1 MTHGRHSVR
10 YLIVCAIGIHAG
22 LVSIGHGEEPPP
34 RWIAAQRFADLAIQ
48 PTGLLVPLYIYPANI
63 HTNAAYN
70 RLIDLKLSHPR
81 VPVWAI
87 MNPASG
93 PGKAVDANYTKA
105 IDRLQGAGIV
115 TIGYVSTEYGKRD
128 AKAVTSDLDL
138 WRKLYPKIQG
148 AFFDEMNYEDTA
160 AAVERQQKYRLAAT
174 ERGMWPTVA
183 NPGTATP
190 ERFFAGDAA
199 DVIVVHEALEYP
211 TEATIKGDYFGGY
224 ADYPPWTR
232 CILVHTRPK
241 FEPAEFARIK
251 KYARWVYITDDVFR
265 DVKKDNPW
273 DSLPSYLE
281 DVFKA
286 LDQ

>member
-1 MTHGRHSVR
+1 MKCTVNVFRHWM
-10 YLIVCAIGIHAG
+10 LIAISTCVGMADLCRADEPHPQ
-22 LVSIGHGEEPPP
+22 LV
-34 RWIAAQRFADLAIQ
+34 AAQRFAAQSIQ

-105 IDRLQGAGIV
+105 IDRLRGAGII
-115 TIGYVSTEYGKRD
+115 TIGYVSTEYGKRE
-128 AKAVTSDLDL
+128 AKAVTGDLDI
-138 WRKLYPKIQG
+138 WQKLYPKIQG
-148 AFFDEMNYEDTA
+148 AFFDEMNYEDTP
-160 AAVERQQKYRLAAT
+160 AAVERQQKYRRAAT

-199 DVIVVHEALEYP
+199 DVIVVHEGLDYP
-211 TEATIKGDYFGGY
+211 TEAALKGDYFGGY

-232 CILVHTRPK
+232 CVLMHTRPK

-251 KYARWVYITDDVFR
+251 KYSRWVYVTEDVFR
-265 DVKKDNPW
+265 DVKTDNPW
-273 DSLPSYLE
+273 DSLPTYLDNLFE
-281 DVFKA
+281 T
-286 LDQ
+286 LDH

>member
-1 MTHGRHSVR
+1 MKHDANHLRQFM
-10 YLIVCAIGIHAG
+10 LCAIGICVGFAG
-22 LVSIGHGEEPPP
+22 VCRAEEPHPLLA
-34 RWIAAQRFADLAIQ
+34 RSQRFAELAIQ

-105 IDRLQGAGIV
+105 IDRLRGAGIV

-128 AKAVTSDLDL
+128 AKAVTNDLDI
-138 WRKLYPKIQG
+138 WQQLYPKIQG
-148 AFFDEMNYEDTA
+148 AFFDEMNYEDTN
-160 AAVERQQKYRLAAT
+160 AAVERQQRYRRAAT

-199 DVIVVHEALEYP
+199 DVIVVHEGLDYP
-211 TEATIKGDYFGGY
+211 TEATLKGDYFGGY

-232 CILVHTRPK
+232 CVLMHTRPK

-251 KYARWVYITDDVFR
+251 KYSRWVYVTDDIFR
-265 DVKKDNPW
+265 DVKTDNPW
-273 DSLPSYLE
+273 DSLPTYLE
-281 DVFKA
+281 SVFET
-286 LDQ
+286 LDR